1 MKLRKM
7 IATGLVGLTLSG
19 VVLPIFQNSIVY
31 ASEETLSQERE
42 LSNSEINK
50 IDKYIIIKN
59 KQYALNPSNDLS
71 NELKRLAEKNISR
84 TNEILKK
91 YKGTLLVNQNSKTM
105 VGFNLLSRDSG
116 KNDVEFHWNY
126 ARIYIDAPNI
136 RLLGA
141 GLIGGAAGGL
151 GFAVETFGLS
161 ILVGMVS
168 GFVGHKLSE
177 VEDGI
182 WFDYNY
188 TGTITDWGW
197 Q

>member
-71 NELKRLAEKNISR
+71 NELKRLAEKIYHVQM
-84 TNEILKK
+84 K
-91 YKGTLLVNQNSKTM
+91 Y
-105 VGFNLLSRDSG
+105 
-116 KNDVEFHWNY
+116 
-126 ARIYIDAPNI
+126 
-136 RLLGA
+136 
-141 GLIGGAAGGL
+141 
-151 GFAVETFGLS
+151 
-161 ILVGMVS
+161 
-168 GFVGHKLSE
+168 
-177 VEDGI
+177 
-182 WFDYNY
+182 
-188 TGTITDWGW
+188 
-197 Q
+197 